1 MSVISGVVAFRANR
15 RGKNV
20 SLGPKSRT
28 PRRHLASSNCTPTP
42 AWPAEPAAAA
52 SERVGCVHGAIP
64 RSRRGV
70 FAPVDD
76 MGDETASSQKAP
88 LLTEAQPEAP
98 APG

>member
-1 MSVISGVVAFRANR
+1 MAFRANR

-20 SLGPKSRT
+20 SLGPKSRNT
-28 PRRHLASSNCTPTP
+28 APFPCVLKLHPDARMARRTRGCC
-42 AWPAEPAAAA
+42 
-52 SERVGCVHGAIP
+52 ERAGGLRSAHGAIP

>member
-1 MSVISGVVAFRANR
+1 M
-15 RGKNV
+15 
-20 SLGPKSRT
+20 LHPD
-28 PRRHLASSNCTPTP
+28 
-42 AWPAEPAAAA
+42 AWPAEPAAA
-52 SERVGCVHGAIP
+52 SERCGCVLAYGAIP